1 MEPQLF
7 ELILAAGDYALIGI
21 LLLAAIVLGVGILV
35 ASHIIN
41 PKRVGLVKNDTYESG
56 MEPVGD
62 TRRRFHVRFYLIA
75 VLFLVFDVEL
85 LILYPW
91 ALLLPRVTAPDPGSN
106 QAVSVQPLID
116 AGFGG
121 GYLLAAVGV
130 FFGLLLVGFIYEWRR
145 GIFKWN

>member
-1 MEPQLF
+1 MESQSYEF
-7 ELILAAGDYALIGI
+7 VLAAGDYALIGI
-21 LLLAAIVLGVGILV
+21 LLLAAIALGVGILV

-41 PKRVGLVKNDTYESG
+41 PKRVGLTKNDTYESG
-56 MEPVGD
+56 MEPIGD
-62 TRRRFHVRFYLIA
+62 TRRRFQVRFYLIA

-85 LILYPW
+85 LFLYPW
-91 ALLLPRVTAPDPGSN
+91 AVLFPRVTAPDAGSN
-106 QAVSVQPLID
+106 QAASVQMLTE
-116 AGFGG
+116 AGIGG